1 MTDMKY
7 MAPFQSGR
15 SRAQVAVV
23 LLAISM
29 AVDLIA
35 IVSSFFQASLLS
47 NAAAG
52 LGITIADATAND
64 SREQLIAIIQLLVLV
79 ATAVCFLMWIHRAHK
94 NLPALGAGNLEYSP
108 GWAVGGFFVPF
119 LNIVRPFQVMRE
131 IWKASDPEVELSIP
145 HSWQYVATSPLI
157 GFWWAAWLISNL
169 LGQLVF
175 RLSGENNSIDDLL
188 ALTYLAIASDVVG
201 IIAAVFAILLVRN
214 IDGRQERKFQRLV
227 AFYTP
232 PPQQP
237 PPPNDLAWG
246 QGTQ

>member
-1 MTDMKY
+1 MRGMKY
-7 MAPFQSGR
+7 LDPYQSGR
-15 SRAQVAVV
+15 TRAQLAVV
-23 LLAISM
+23 LLAIGM

-35 IVSSFFQASLLS
+35 IVSSLFQASLLS

-52 LGITIADATAND
+52 LGVTNAEATAND
-64 SREQLIAIIQLLVLV
+64 SRQQLIAIIQLLVLV
-79 ATAVCFLMWIHRAHK
+79 ATAVCFSVWIYRAHK

-157 GFWWAAWLISNL
+157 GFWWGAWIVSNI

-175 RLSGENNSIDDLL
+175 RLSDENNSIDDLL
-188 ALTYLAIASDVVG
+188 ALTYLMIASDAVG
-201 IIAAVFAILLVRN
+201 IIAGVFAIVLVRS
-214 IDGRQERKFQRLV
+214 IDGRQERKFRRLV
-227 AFYTP
+227 ELYAP
-232 PPQQP
+232 PPQ
-237 PPPNDLAWG
+237 PPNDFALG
-246 QGTQ
+246 QRT